1 MRAAG
6 KVMWCAAFWTAAVP
20 WAQSADE
27 AAAASPPVPT
37 ATPPPAAAPP
47 PFRIGGSGLNL
58 KPADDLPA
66 PPSGPAANG
75 ARPNAAEAAPSDADT
90 AESTAPAPPGTVVL
104 PKIIVREDA
113 FQASDRRFKALTE
126 ALPDPGTGGE
136 VLGPGIV
143 ESTGRFLLKQ
153 LTPQAPKERKDESA
167 EDRAQQY
174 SVQGGCDVGGGAACL
189 TGNNP

>member
-6 KVMWCAAFWTAAVP
+6 KVMWCAAFWSAAMP
-20 WAQSADE
+20 WAQSAE
-27 AAAASPPVPT
+27 ETAAARAPVPT
-37 ATPPPAAAPP
+37 ATPPPNTAPA

-58 KPADDLPA
+58 KPADALST
-66 PPSGPAANG
+66 PPPDSAAQG
-75 ARPNAAEAAPSDADT
+75 AGAHAADTGSSDAP
-90 AESTAPAPPGTVVL
+90 ESAGPVPAGTVVL

-136 VLGPGIV
+136 VLGPGII
-143 ESTGRFLLKQ
+143 ESTGRFLLNQ
-153 LTPQAPKERKDESA
+153 VTPQAPKERKDESA
-167 EDRAQQY
+167 EDNALRYAE
-174 SVQGGCDVGGGAACL
+174 QGGCGAGSGSGCL